1 MSIDSM
7 YLNGEKYIKD
17 RALTWTKYSYSEYS
31 SNGDPLETPVSL
43 INPFAGT
50 VTGAQAHWDA
60 KGPGTFAVSDPFKVT
75 VGSQT
80 YTIRLFAYNEDGSV
94 CLAAMT
100 EELFESA
107 YQSKYKPS

>member
-17 RALTWTKYSYSEYS
+17 RALTWTKYTYDES
-31 SNGDPLETPVSL
+31 SGSGTLEHPASL
-43 INPFAGT
+43 INPFDGT
-50 VTGAQAHWDA
+50 VTDLSVYWKAN
-60 KGPGTFAVSDPFKVT
+60 GPGTFAVSDPLKVT

-80 YTIRLFAYNEDGSV
+80 YTIRLFAYYADWGVN
-94 CLAAMT
+94 LAAMT

-107 YQSKYKPS
+107 YQNKYKPK